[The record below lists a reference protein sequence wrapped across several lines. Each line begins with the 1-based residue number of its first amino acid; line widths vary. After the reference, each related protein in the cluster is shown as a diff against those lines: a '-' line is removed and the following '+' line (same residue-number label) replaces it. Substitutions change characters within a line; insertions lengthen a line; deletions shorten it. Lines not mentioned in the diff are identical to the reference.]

1 VTQQAPE
8 AAQDVELESP
18 SLAVK
23 VGEPVPSIGLR
34 ASDGYLLNLRT
45 FVSKQPAAFVF
56 FAGPT
61 AQGAQGRRG
70 TRLAESLAGG
80 LRRLT
85 ANGIAVVGVTC
96 DNERQQTDWIA
107 EHHIPFLLFSDER
120 RSAVNRLGVPL
131 TNAGGNYNVARPFAL
146 IIGRDGLIG
155 AIISDPEP
163 EYAADIV
170 LAAVRRAEGRDEDDV
185 EPAARAP
192 A

>member
-1 VTQQAPE
+1 VTQQAPDL
-8 AAQDVELESP
+8 AQDVDLESP

-23 VGEPVPSIGLR
+23 VGDPVPSIGLR

-56 FAGPT
+56 FAAPT
-61 AQGAQGRRG
+61 ALGAQGRRG

-85 ANGIAVVGVTC
+85 ANGVAVVGVTC
-96 DNERQQTDWIA
+96 DSERQQTDWIA
-107 EHHIPFLLFSDER
+107 EHHVPFLLFSDER
-120 RSAVNRLGVPL
+120 RSAVNLLGVPL
-131 TNAGGNYNVARPFAL
+131 TNSGGNYNVARPFVL
-146 IIGRDGLIG
+146 IVGRDGAID